1 MIREVLEPGGLL
13 ASRHPGYEPRP
24 SQVRMGVAV
33 GRALEEAEHLLV
45 EAPPGTGKTFA
56 YLVPA
61 IDSGRTVVISTGTR
75 TLQDQL
81 FQRDIPLLS
90 KVIGRPIRAA
100 LMKGR
105 ENYLCVH
112 RLDGFTSQGALTGF
126 GGDAALEASRLAGVR
141 AWARATDTGDRAE
154 LAELPEPWRPW
165 EKIDARAD
173 TCLGQKCEQYDA
185 CFLTRMRRRAQ
196 EADLIVVNHHLLLSD
211 LVLKASAYGAII
223 PEYRFLIV
231 DEAHM
236 LEEVA
241 TAHLGRSL
249 SSYQIADLAVD
260 AAAFAE
266 RRASDSAEGSALAMG
281 GRELKAAAADM
292 HALFGEELRGR
303 FLLAPLLADGD
314 TRRRLDETR
323 LALDGIAR
331 AAESLENPSEESD
344 ALRRRGSDLARTLEF
359 LLKTDDDS
367 AVFWGE
373 RRGRG
378 IFLTAS
384 PIDVSSQLRELLFQ
398 RIDAAVLTSATLTVD
413 GSFEFVRERVG
424 LGRAATLSLPSPFDL
439 ETQSILYVPAA
450 TPEPSEAAFAQ
461 AVDDQIRSLLAI
473 TEGRAFLLFT
483 SLAAMRRERESLE
496 GTVDWPLL
504 MQGEASR
511 HALLDRFRATPNA
524 VLLATASFWQ
534 GVDVPGESLSL
545 VVIEKLPFDVP
556 SDPIVAARC
565 EAVRRR
571 GGNAFE
577 EYQLPAAVIDLKQG
591 LGRLLRARTDRGVL
605 AVLDGRLRTKRYGS
619 TFLKSLPPYPVVDSL
634 ASVREFFLGERAA

>member
-1 MIREVLEPGGLL
+1 
-13 ASRHPGYEPRP
+13 
-24 SQVRMGVAV
+24 MGVAV
-33 GRALEEAEHLLV
+33 ARALEAGEHLLV

-81 FQRDIPLLS
+81 FQRDIPLLAR
-90 KVIGRPIRAA
+90 VIGRPIRAA

-112 RLDGFTSQGALTGF
+112 RLDGFASQGSLTGF
-126 GGDAALEASRLAGVR
+126 GGDAALEASRLASVR
-141 AWARATDTGDRAE
+141 EWARDTDTGDRAE

-173 TCLGQKCEQYDA
+173 TCLGQKCDQYDA

-196 EADLIVVNHHLLLSD
+196 EADLIVVNHHLLMSD

-223 PEYRFLIV
+223 PEYRCLVV

-260 AAAFAE
+260 SLAFAE
-266 RRASDSAEGSALAMG
+266 RRAAGSAEGSALAAG
-281 GRELKAAAADM
+281 GRDLKVAAADM
-292 HALFGEELRGR
+292 PALFREDLRGR

-331 AAESLENPSEESD
+331 AAESLPGASEESE
-344 ALRRRGSDLARTLEF
+344 ALRRRGADLARTLEF

-424 LGRAATLSLPSPFDL
+424 LGSASTLSLPSPFDL
-439 ETQSILYVPAA
+439 ESQSILYVPAS
-450 TPEPSEAAFAQ
+450 TPEPSDAGFAL
-461 AVDDQIRSLLAI
+461 AVDDEIRSLLAI
-473 TEGRAFLLFT
+473 TNGRAFLLFT
-483 SLAAMRRERESLE
+483 SIAAMKRERESLE

-534 GVDVPGESLSL
+534 GVDVPGDSLSL

-577 EYQLPAAVIDLKQG
+577 DYQLPAAVIDLKQG
-591 LGRLLRARTDRGVL
+591 LGRLLRTRTDRGVL
-605 AVLDGRLRTKRYGS
+605 AVLDGRLRTKRYGA

-634 ASVREFFLGERAA
+634 GSVREFFLGERAA